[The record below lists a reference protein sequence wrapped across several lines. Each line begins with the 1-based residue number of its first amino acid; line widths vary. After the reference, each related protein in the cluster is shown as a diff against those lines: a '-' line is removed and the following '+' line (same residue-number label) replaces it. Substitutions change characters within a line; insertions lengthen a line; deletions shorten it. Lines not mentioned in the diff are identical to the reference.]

1 MGGPPAAVVGVDFED
16 WHQIV
21 QRRLGYERWDRPR
34 ESFERQL
41 QGVLSVFDEIGARVT
56 FFLVGMTARHYP
68 RLVEDAVARGHEIAC
83 HGYSHVPAWTQTPEE
98 FRDDL
103 LRSLDAIERLSG
115 SRPVGYR
122 APIFSLD
129 RRTPWAWEIIAEA
142 GLLYDASL
150 HDTPRNPMRL
160 GNIPDTPFRIGLP
173 SGRSLV
179 EFPITVR
186 RLWGRPIPVG
196 GGTYWRVVP
205 LRLIARGLRDHA
217 ASGGLPT
224 LYFHPYEFEP
234 ERMSLEFD
242 PTSAARRAQARYQVL
257 RVNLG
262 RTRVPER
269 IRTIAQHFR
278 FVSHGQACEEL
289 FEHTRLRTAPL
300 PEEGCFV

>member
-129 RRTPWAWEIIAEA
+129 RRTPSAWEIMAEA

-150 HDTPRNPMRL
+150 HDTPR
-160 GNIPDTPFRIGLP
+160 IPCAWGTFR
-173 SGRSLV
+173 
-179 EFPITVR
+179 TVR
-186 RLWGRPIPVG
+186 RPPALGASYSGWGWDVLAGRAAPAHREGVARP
-196 GGTYWRVVP
+196 
-205 LRLIARGLRDHA
+205 RGLRWSSDA
-217 ASGGLPT
+217 LLP
-224 LYFHPYEFEP
+224 
-234 ERMSLEFD
+234 SL
-242 PTSAARRAQARYQVL
+242 
-257 RVNLG
+257 
-262 RTRVPER
+262 
-269 IRTIAQHFR
+269 
-278 FVSHGQACEEL
+278 
-289 FEHTRLRTAPL
+289 
-300 PEEGCFV
+300 